1 MVALGAVL
9 VRRVGPDE
17 PKPPLVSS
25 LHTVDKKGA
34 DKFRLCLDAKRVNRY
49 IHLRSFR
56 YQTLDQ
62 VIELL
67 RRYPN
72 CWLVSY
78 DLRKG
83 YYHIALCMLT
93 ACILAFKWTIGGV
106 THYYVYQA
114 LPFGVAAAC
123 YIFTKVMRAFAK
135 YWLVLAGVLL
145 CTYIDDGLFI
155 CETLEEAILV
165 SLHLQYLGVLLGL
178 TFSDKT
184 RFTPSQDR
192 EHLGLVLDTARGRCY
207 LPEKKLRKL
216 LAVLELLRG
225 ATAAPAVELQRIA
238 GSLNAARHAFVGAAL
253 VSRPLTAAVAQA
265 DAAGARGQLAMA
277 HVPLGPLQQQVI
289 SWLLEYLP
297 SAPPAPL
304 WRPSKAFRLFT
315 DASGTGF
322 CAALDI
328 DATADPLALNSRDF
342 CCTFGCWSPELAG
355 EDNCWRELRAVLI
368 AATELFPRLSPGSH
382 VVARVDNSS
391 AVAAA
396 LRGSV
401 NEGMM
406 DLALQLFSACIRA
419 QVTLEAVHVRGKD
432 NVALALAAGL
442 GRARPELPHV
452 HIFNRHGPPFV
463 GSLPVDGSIVTVDW
477 QLRAR
482 FLNWLQEYGWQSAGP
497 VVWLIQRQP
506 AALEWRPLV
515 ALAAARG
522 WLLAPLPAG
531 RGPRHLFFSAPS
543 KGAIGLGRS
552 PWPLWICAP
561 APAATLI
568 EALAAQELPA
578 DALLPPPQR
587 PPPLSSPP
595 SSEAQAA
602 VPLQDATLFLWP
614 PRAPPAPPE
623 PRPVGAGRGATG
635 PSPRA
640 APASAPA
647 AGGPARQAR
656 QAELRAAAHAW
667 EGYAHSSGTQAEYA
681 RIYRRFI
688 TFCTEIDCPPHGAE
702 SVRLY
707 VANLAL
713 EGKQW
718 STLTK
723 YLAAVR
729 CGLAAA
735 GTPLPPGSFSD
746 RDLRG
751 IEMTAR
757 RAAETARTFRP
768 EEVRRWIT
776 SDDFLRRGTAVQ
788 LRDLALVLTMIFGW
802 FRYDDACRR
811 LRLRDVVEAAD
822 RGAMRPGLTF
832 LVPADKT
839 NQPRR
844 GPLADGV
851 VGGGGARAVTIS
863 DMPEL
868 GLLDPARALRRY
880 LSSFTAAQR
889 ASSRPLFANE
899 QGAELSYCYVNGIP
913 KRMAEAVGLQP
924 DGYSSHSFRR
934 TGTTWAALGGAEKRV
949 LDVHGRWSH
958 SGTTAE
964 HYVDAA
970 TELSGQACMH
980 MERYIRLRGALP
992 GGRP

>member
-1 MVALGAVL
+1 
-9 VRRVGPDE
+9 
-17 PKPPLVSS
+17 
-25 LHTVDKKGA
+25 
-34 DKFRLCLDAKRVNRY
+34 
-49 IHLRSFR
+49 
-56 YQTLDQ
+56 
-62 VIELL
+62 
-67 RRYPN
+67 
-72 CWLVSY
+72 
-78 DLRKG
+78 
-83 YYHIALCMLT
+83 
-93 ACILAFKWTIGGV
+93 
-106 THYYVYQA
+106 
-114 LPFGVAAAC
+114 
-123 YIFTKVMRAFAK
+123 
-135 YWLVLAGVLL
+135 
-145 CTYIDDGLFI
+145 
-155 CETLEEAILV
+155 
-165 SLHLQYLGVLLGL
+165 
-178 TFSDKT
+178 
-184 RFTPSQDR
+184 
-192 EHLGLVLDTARGRCY
+192 
-207 LPEKKLRKL
+207 
-216 LAVLELLRG
+216 
-225 ATAAPAVELQRIA
+225 
-238 GSLNAARHAFVGAAL
+238 
-253 VSRPLTAAVAQA
+253 
-265 DAAGARGQLAMA
+265 MA

-297 SAPPAPL
+297 STPPAPL

-432 NVALALAAGL
+432 NVVADAGSRTCAPILHGGLRRWLSRLAL

-506 AALEWRPLV
+506 AALEWRPL
-515 ALAAARG
+515 
-522 WLLAPLPAG
+522 
-531 RGPRHLFFSAPS
+531 
-543 KGAIGLGRS
+543 
-552 PWPLWICAP
+552 
-561 APAATLI
+561 
-568 EALAAQELPA
+568 ELPA

-602 VPLQDATLFLWP
+602 PGSCRTCTLFAPLNYGEGLPPLPGTP
-614 PRAPPAPPE
+614 PRG
-623 PRPVGAGRGATG
+623 RGRGATG

-702 SVRLY
+702 YVRLY

-899 QGAELSYCYVNGIP
+899 QGAELSYCYVNCIP